1 MLKETL
7 EQALINLSK
16 SDVVHFKEV
25 QEQITDIKAALFVL
39 EGTDVVKL
47 FSTARLLKEHTLLS
61 KQVAQLEKQKK
72 SLALSVS
79 ELQKQLETLKA
90 KKK

>member
-25 QEQITDIKAALFVL
+25 QEQITDLKAALFVL

-47 FSTARLLKEHTLLS
+47 FATSRLLKEHALLS

-72 SLALSVS
+72 SLELSVS
-79 ELQKQLETLKA
+79 ELQKQLETLRS